1 MPSSQSG
8 KTWPVRMCRKET
20 RGACIRWH
28 EQQKEHIPN
37 SDDSTGSVQTLQP
50 LEAHVFRFCF
60 WEIILGWLYWF
71 WIGKM
76 AYVSQTWCSSLFS
89 FTITLQPR
97 LRKSSSLQCGTGPC
111 RAPVQDNDR
120 LSFLS
125 RDDDIEVIV
134 DETSDH
140 TEETSPVRAISRAAT
155 WVDRLGGKKASSSFS
170 VTAKWQENL
179 N

>member
-1 MPSSQSG
+1 MFL
-8 KTWPVRMCRKET
+8 K
-20 RGACIRWH
+20 H
-28 EQQKEHIPN
+28 
-37 SDDSTGSVQTLQP
+37 
-50 LEAHVFRFCF
+50 
-60 WEIILGWLYWF
+60 
-71 WIGKM
+71 
-76 AYVSQTWCSSLFS
+76 WCSSLFS
-89 FTITLQPR
+89 FTITLQLR

-155 WVDRLGGKKASSSFS
+155 WVDRLGGKKTSSSFS
-170 VTAKWQENL
+170 VTANLWTWQENL
-179 N
+179 IRCTQSPQASSTTQRGEWEEGRQVAWHFWHKQVHQPPERWVNH

>member
-1 MPSSQSG
+1 
-8 KTWPVRMCRKET
+8 
-20 RGACIRWH
+20 
-28 EQQKEHIPN
+28 
-37 SDDSTGSVQTLQP
+37 
-50 LEAHVFRFCF
+50 
-60 WEIILGWLYWF
+60 
-71 WIGKM
+71 M
-76 AYVSQTWCSSLFS
+76 AYVPQTWCSSLFS

-97 LRKSSSLQCGTGPC
+97 LRKSSSLQCGTGTC

-179 N
+179 NQMYPESPSLFYHTERRVGGRRTGGLAFLTQTGAPTSRKMGEPLNFIIHCNHSDLRTQGYIL